1 MGRGRNTMNMRAE
14 LAIVGGGPAGLAAG
28 IEAARRGVQATLVD
42 VGDRPGGAFA
52 LQTHRYDGL
61 PGMAIGALLWQTAEV
76 AGVTL
81 LPRTLAWGL
90 FEDRTLG
97 LAIDHGTGGER
108 SAILQAERVLIATG
122 AVDSP
127 PVFPGATL
135 PGVMTATAATIALHR
150 WRVRPGRSALVVGD
164 DAITGQVAQYARDAG
179 MSVDRTPAADGLHA
193 LAGPDGTLARVER
206 RGPDGAL
213 QEAFDVDMMVL
224 AAGMQPANELARMV
238 DCAMVWNEA
247 LGGHVPHHDANM
259 QTSVPGVSV
268 VGDAAGIG
276 DAGSAIL
283 QGRVAAAAIADALE
297 KKRRPFGPFPVTLTA
312 GAFRPVDPAIW
323 RSVRMTEGVRRP

>member
-1 MGRGRNTMNMRAE
+1 MNMHAE

-28 IEAARRGVQATLVD
+28 IEAARRGVRVTLVD
-42 VGDRPGGAFA
+42 LGDQPGGALS

-61 PGMAIGALLWQTAEV
+61 AGMAIGALLWRAAEA

-97 LAIDHGTGGER
+97 LAIDHGTRRER
-108 SAILQAERVLIATG
+108 SAILAAERVLVATG
-122 AVDSP
+122 AVDRP

-135 PGVMTATAATIALHR
+135 PGVMTATALAIALHR
-150 WRVRPGRSALVVGD
+150 WRVRPGRNALIVGD
-164 DAITGQVAQYARDAG
+164 DAITGQIAQYARDAG
-179 MSVDRTPAADGLHA
+179 ILVDRAAADGLHA

-206 RGPDGAL
+206 HGAEGTP
-213 QEAFDVDMMVL
+213 QEVFDVDLMVL

-238 DCAMVWNEA
+238 GCAMVWSEP

-259 QTSVPGVSV
+259 QTNLTGVSV
-268 VGDAAGIG
+268 VGDAAGVG

-297 KKRRPFGPFPVTLTA
+297 KKRRPFGPFSVTLAA
-312 GAFRPVDPAIW
+312 GAFRPVNRAVSQ
-323 RSVRMTEGVRRP
+323 SVRIAEGA